1 MYGAR
6 CRGSCSS
13 SRMCTDANQFV
24 AADIPG
30 AAVLYC
36 FLASKFHFSFTTLL
50 VIRQVPFNDTPEPFT
65 SAA

>member
-1 MYGAR
+1 
-6 CRGSCSS
+6 
-13 SRMCTDANQFV
+13 MCTDANQFV

-50 VIRQVPFNDTPEPFT
+50 VIRQVPFNDTPESFT